1 MTVLIEANVVL
12 DLFLGRE
19 PDHTRAVRFFS
30 YIDSPESGVH
40 AFVTPTILAQVAHE
54 LARRKSHAYA
64 LHKLRALRCVVS
76 VVSVDEAIVDETL
89 ARPLTGFGTGLL
101 YQCARREKHAI
112 ITTKRR
118 RFPARATEILT
129 PSEFVRFHRAMKE
142 S

>member
-1 MTVLIEANVVL
+1 MTVLIEADVVL
-12 DLFLGRE
+12 DIFLGRE

-40 AFVTPTILAQVAHE
+40 AFVTPTTLARVADE
-54 LARRKSHAYA
+54 LASRKSHAYS
-64 LHKLRALRCVVS
+64 LHKLRAIRCVVS
-76 VVSVDEAIVDETL
+76 VASVDEPIVDQVL
-89 ARPLTGFGTGLL
+89 ARPLTEFGTGLF

-118 RFPARATEILT
+118 SFPARATEVFT